1 MIFLIVKISLEA
13 GKRGL
18 KQFENGDIPGVFH
31 PFEPDVNWSIN
42 VAVST
47 KLPYEWN
54 FLLFSLLAGA
64 GMQITWALNP
74 LSSLVT

>member
-47 KLPYEWN
+47 KLPYE
-54 FLLFSLLAGA
+54 
-64 GMQITWALNP
+64 
-74 LSSLVT
+74 